1 MSRFLSE
8 IQGKYTELVQIAF
21 KTEIFNRLVFPKK
34 FMKFN
39 RFSHPMT
46 YTYTVTTVTGCRA
59 MWTGFQFS

>member
-8 IQGKYTELVQIAF
+8 IQGKYTESVQIAF
-21 KTEIFNRLVFPKK
+21 RTEIFNQLVFPKK

-46 YTYTVTTVTGCRA
+46 H
-59 MWTGFQFS
+59 FPQKEKLFH